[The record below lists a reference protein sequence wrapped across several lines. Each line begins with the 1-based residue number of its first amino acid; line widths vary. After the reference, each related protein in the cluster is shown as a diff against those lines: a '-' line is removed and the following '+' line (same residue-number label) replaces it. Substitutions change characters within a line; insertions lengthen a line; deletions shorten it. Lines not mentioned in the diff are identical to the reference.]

1 MQGVASYASKL
12 GRLGELR
19 MPGHDP
25 TLVARA
31 FSLRF
36 MGTHQR
42 GMLYVLRVREEI
54 RSLSVLALSIVL

>member
-54 RSLSVLALSIVL
+54 